1 MKLLFLENQKLNLNA
16 PPHPPAAK
24 NQQHQKHD
32 HVYIAFCQVQR
43 ISLKVTQT
51 VLVILASLRK

>member
-1 MKLLFLENQKLNLNA
+1 MKLLFLENQKLHLTA
-16 PPHPPAAK
+16 PPLPLK
-24 NQQHQKHD
+24 KQQHQKHD

>member
-1 MKLLFLENQKLNLNA
+1 MELLFSENQKLNLNA
-16 PPHPPAAK
+16 PPLLPLK
-24 NQQHQKHD
+24 KQQHQKHD